1 MSEKL
6 TREGKKPSCE
16 VPSESQKAV
25 SRQNLPNAHRPVV
38 RSSSALSVSIRCLSH
53 SFLPQSATTL
63 FAPQGVPKE
72 KTKGMLRRFTL
83 LRAQSPIFR
92 PYLYG
97 SAGVTIR
104 FLHTLYPN
112 LLSGSA
118 LRRTKIFST
127 IHSSKS
133 FCVLLTNTWMLHRLT
148 ITV

>member
-72 KTKGMLRRFTL
+72 KTKGMLRRFTPL
-83 LRAQSPIFR
+83 ACPI
-92 PYLYG
+92 PHL
-97 SAGVTIR
+97 SALFIWIGGCH
-104 FLHTLYPN
+104 HTLFCTPYIPIC
-112 LLSGSA
+112 LAAL